1 MSDHS
6 RAKERYKVH
15 RRHTRELLEE
25 ELLHTFRYR
34 VDVSAVDD
42 DILRRVEREWYP
54 HRSRLVRWDW
64 ESEILTPLQRRGP
77 RGLALAIIVRG
88 QLCGLMAARVSPS
101 KAWLSL
107 THLEGAPE
115 QHPLKGSILPI
126 AARALYIY
134 RAAIAPEEGAENI
147 GIRILRPLKEAIPFY
162 QRAGYTDLTMT
173 KRLQAIVLERPHG
186 VQT

>member
-25 ELLHTFRYR
+25 ELLHTLRFR
-34 VDVSAVDD
+34 VDISAVDD

-54 HRSRLVRWDW
+54 HRSRIVKWDW
-64 ESEILTPLQRRGP
+64 ESEILSSLHSRGP

-101 KAWLSL
+101 KKWLSL
-107 THLEGAPE
+107 TYLEGAPE
-115 QHPLKGSILPI
+115 QHELKGSILPI
-126 AARALYIY
+126 AVRALYIY
-134 RAAIAPEEGAENI
+134 RAAIAPEDDAESI
-147 GIRILRPLKEAIPFY
+147 GIRILRPLEKAILCY
-162 QRAGYTDLTMT
+162 QRAGYTNLTLT
-173 KRLQAIVLERPHG
+173 KRLQAIVLEYPSG
-186 VQT
+186 EKK